1 MTDVLQVFVPN
12 HWSLHRTSTGFK
24 KLPQMSNERRLREAT
39 ISFSFSSHCISIF
52 SITYLFVGC
61 VHTHK
66 NRERERERKKERQ
79 KLLDF

>member
-1 MTDVLQVFVPN
+1 MTDVLEVFVPN
-12 HWSLHRTSTGFK
+12 HWSLHRTSTRFK

-52 SITYLFVGC
+52 SIIYLFVGC
-61 VHTHK
+61 AHTK
-66 NRERERERKKERQ
+66 KKERERKKERQ